1 MSQLTRNTEQVNNW
15 KTSAYVIGALIGA
28 ALGFLSAYL
37 YAQAADE
44 EVARTG
50 GEAPKLSTGQMIA
63 LGLTILGLIRQIS
76 EAGRPPKK

>member
-1 MSQLTRNTEQVNNW
+1 MSQLTRNTEQVTNW

-28 ALGFLSAYL
+28 ALGFISAYL

-50 GEAPKLSTGQMIA
+50 GEAPKLSTGQMLA
-63 LGLTILGLIRQIS
+63 LGLTTLGLIRQIS

>member
-1 MSQLTRNTEQVNNW
+1 MNPITRNNTQVSNW
-15 KTSAYVIGALIGA
+15 RTTAYIIGALIGA

-63 LGLTILGLIRQIS
+63 LGLTTLGLIRQIS